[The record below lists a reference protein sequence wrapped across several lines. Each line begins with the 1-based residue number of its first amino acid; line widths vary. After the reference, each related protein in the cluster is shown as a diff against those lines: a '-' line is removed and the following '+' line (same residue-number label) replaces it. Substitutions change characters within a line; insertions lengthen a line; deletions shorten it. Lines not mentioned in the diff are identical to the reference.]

1 MSVALNAT
9 SAILSLTSFTFYFIG
24 VIGYT
29 IREETVKN
37 VNWFHVFQRNGVHA
51 YAGLRA
57 LYYEPPAGSGAT
69 QQLIYGNSCN
79 QPFCDRC
86 EKTGDIA
93 FALLVVA
100 LIFSFISLLLSVS
113 GTFAPST
120 SISGANIGT
129 SLTSVIFA
137 VIGFGFFTHGC
148 FPKLQNALDT
158 DWDYGPGAIF
168 TLIAFLLTFIV
179 AVLQVVATALSPAA
193 EVASPVPVKSE
204 AVATNEPNEL

>member
-29 IREETVKN
+29 VREETVKN
-37 VNWFHVFQRNGVHA
+37 VNWFHVFQRNGVHV

-57 LYYEPPAGSGAT
+57 LYYEPGSGSAT
-69 QQLIYGNSCN
+69 VQLIYGNDQCN
-79 QPFCDRC
+79 QTFCDRC

-93 FALLVVA
+93 FGLLVVA
-100 LIFSFISLLLSVS
+100 LIMSFITLLLSIS

-148 FPKLQNALDT
+148 YPKLQNTVNT

-179 AVLQVVATALSPAA
+179 AVLQVVATALSPKAD
-193 EVASPVPVKSE
+193 VASPVPVKSE
-204 AVATNEPNEL
+204 AVSTNEPNEL

>member
-29 IREETVKN
+29 VREETVKN
-37 VNWFHVFQRNGVHA
+37 VNWFHVFERNGVHV

-57 LYYEPPAGSGAT
+57 LYYSDPSQST
-69 QQLIYGNSCN
+69 MQLIYGNSCA

-86 EKTGDIA
+86 EKYGDRA

-137 VIGFGFFTHGC
+137 VIGFGLFTHNC
-148 FPKLQNALDT
+148 FPQLENAVNK

-179 AVLQVVATALSPAA
+179 AVLQVVATALSPPG